1 MFTKL
6 KISTTGLLAASLLA
20 AAPMAAV
27 AQDMKIGVVNLNRL
41 QEQAPQAQ
49 AAQATLER
57 EFADRQR
64 DLLAEQRAVTQLQE
78 RLQREADTI
87 ADPAEA
93 ARLERDL
100 RTRQRDFQRN
110 AQQFEED
117 LNIRRNEELARFQ
130 RQVFDEI
137 QVFSREES
145 FDVVLAQGVLYHSE
159 RVDVTDRILQRLQRA
174 GGGRR

>member
-6 KISTTGLLAASLLA
+6 KISTIGLLTASLLA
-20 AAPMAAV
+20 TAPMAAV

-49 AAQATLER
+49 SAQQTLER

-137 QVFSREES
+137 QVFSREEG

>member
-1 MFTKL
+1 MYTKL
-6 KISTTGLLAASLLA
+6 KISTTVLLTAVLLAATPLT
-20 AAPMAAV
+20 AV
-27 AQDMKIGVVNLNRL
+27 AQEMKIAVVNLNRL

-49 AAQATLER
+49 AAQQTLER

-87 ADPAEA
+87 ANPEEA
-93 ARLERDL
+93 ARLEREL
-100 RTRQRDFQRN
+100 RARQRDFQRN

-137 QVFSREES
+137 QAFSRAEN
-145 FDVVLAQGVLYHSE
+145 FDLVIAQGVLYNSE

-174 GGGRR
+174 GAGRP

>member
-1 MFTKL
+1 MLTKL
-6 KISTTGLLAASLLA
+6 SISTTALLA
-20 AAPMAAV
+20 AALLAATPLAAV
-27 AQDMKIGVVNLNRL
+27 AQEMKIGVVNLNRL

-49 AAQATLER
+49 AAQQTLER

-87 ADPAEA
+87 ADPEEA
-93 ARLERDL
+93 ARLEREL

-137 QVFSREES
+137 QVFSRAEN

-174 GGGRR
+174 GGGSR